1 MRQHRLRGACSF
13 FLALAFAFG
22 ATDAEALF
30 IINEP
35 WVRVA
40 PDGRSAQAYMR
51 LTSTEGATLISVR
64 SFAAD
69 RVVIRAPGH
78 NRSTVR
84 QVVLPAGQ
92 RVELAP
98 GEYRIQLVRLT
109 RRVELGSRIPL
120 SLTIRNDDGR
130 MQVVPVD
137 AEVRL
142 RSPTEDESHPH
153 HPAGHTH

>member
-1 MRQHRLRGACSF
+1 MRQDRRRGACTF
-13 FLALAFAFG
+13 LLALALAFG
-22 ATDAEALF
+22 VTEARAIF

-51 LTSTEGATLISVR
+51 LTSTEGATLISAK

-69 RVVIRAPGH
+69 RVVIRAPG
-78 NRSTVR
+78 RGKSTVR
-84 QVVLPAGQ
+84 EVVLPAGQ

-98 GEYRIQLVRLT
+98 GAYRLHFKGLT
-109 RRVELGSRIPL
+109 RKVELGTRIPL

-130 MQVVPVD
+130 IQEIPVV

-142 RSPTEDESHPH
+142 RSPTEDESHPQ